1 MICVILRDFGIQL
14 FASSTSV
21 TLPLPVMATPAPA
34 PQLDINPIQGALNVV
49 VQQVSKMFQNSLAG
63 SPQFS
68 SSLISISQMPVQLNV
83 NLSKWILYYPPH
95 IEAEK

>member
-49 VQQVSKMFQNSLAG
+49 VSKMFQNSLAG

-83 NLSKWILYYPPH
+83 NLSKWILYYTPH